1 MRNVLRAVL
10 AAWLVMSVPAFA
22 SDTSGVGRAGDAPPE
37 VPETVTDEAPAKPEM
52 NEEAEALL
60 GGGSGEPVR
69 SAPVEYSGFGGDE
82 LPSRE

>member
-1 MRNVLRAVL
+1 MRNVLRSLLSV
-10 AAWLVMSVPAFA
+10 WLMMSVPAFA
-22 SDTSGVGRAGDAPPE
+22 SDADAGGRAGDAPPE
-37 VPETVTDEAPAKPEM
+37 GPETVMDEGAP
-52 NEEAEALL
+52 